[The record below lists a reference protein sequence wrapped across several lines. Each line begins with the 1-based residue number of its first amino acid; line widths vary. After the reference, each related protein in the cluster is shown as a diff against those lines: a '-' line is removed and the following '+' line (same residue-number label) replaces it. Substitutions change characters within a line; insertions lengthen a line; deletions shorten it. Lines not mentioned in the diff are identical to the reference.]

1 MSVLVTLKF
10 PVKASQVDNLL
21 KVLKEALVDTRA
33 YDGCQS
39 VSVYL
44 ERGTRSVYLVEHWER
59 AEHQEDYMR
68 WRIAT
73 GLIEAMEPLLAGE
86 IDVQTY
92 DPAGDI

>member
-10 PVKASQVDNLL
+10 PVKASEVDNLL

-44 ERGTRSVYLVEHWER
+44 VEHWDS
-59 AEHQEDYMR
+59 AENQEDYMR
-68 WRIAT
+68 WRTAT

>member
-39 VSVYL
+39 VSVYV
-44 ERGTRSVYLVEHWER
+44 ERGTRSVYSVEH
-59 AEHQEDYMR
+59 
-68 WRIAT
+68 
-73 GLIEAMEPLLAGE
+73 
-86 IDVQTY
+86 
-92 DPAGDI
+92 